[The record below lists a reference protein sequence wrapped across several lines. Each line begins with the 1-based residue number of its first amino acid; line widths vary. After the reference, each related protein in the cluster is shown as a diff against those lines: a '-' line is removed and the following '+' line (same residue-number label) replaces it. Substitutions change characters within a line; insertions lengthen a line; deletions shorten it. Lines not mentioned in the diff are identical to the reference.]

1 MKKLEIESLGEL
13 ETMFREKTIEMT
25 DNIKNSIQEA
35 VTAKKRVAL
44 LFEIQMEGVEG
55 SFEISLPKKEWIIAL
70 ENCLRHYEEWEH
82 SDDAIDTFLLIKNL
96 KDE

>member
-1 MKKLEIESLGEL
+1 MRKLEIESLDEL
-13 ETMFREKTIEMT
+13 EAMFREKTIEMT

-35 VTAKKRVAL
+35 VNAKKRVAQ
-44 LFEIQMEGVEG
+44 LFEIQIEGVEG
-55 SFEISLPKKEWIIAL
+55 SFEISLSKKEWITAL

-82 SDDAIDTFLLIKNL
+82 SDDAIDTFLLLKTL

>member
-82 SDDAIDTFLLIKNL
+82 SDDAIDTFLLLKTL

>member
-1 MKKLEIESLGEL
+1 MKKLQIESLGEL

-25 DNIKNSIQEA
+25 DNIKDSIQEA
-35 VTAKKRVAL
+35 VTTKKRVAQ

-82 SDDAIDTFLLIKNL
+82 SDDAIDTFLLIKKL

>member
-1 MKKLEIESLGEL
+1 MKKLQIESLVEL

-25 DNIKNSIQEA
+25 DNIKDSIQEA
-35 VTAKKRVAL
+35 VTTKKRIAQ

-55 SFEISLPKKEWIIAL
+55 SFEITLPKKEWIIAL